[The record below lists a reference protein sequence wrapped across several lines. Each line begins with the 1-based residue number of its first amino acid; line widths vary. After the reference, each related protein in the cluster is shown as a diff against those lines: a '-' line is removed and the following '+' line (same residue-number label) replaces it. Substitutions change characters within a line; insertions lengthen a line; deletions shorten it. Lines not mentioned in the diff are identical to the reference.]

1 MPWNVRF
8 FDNFPLNL
16 ITTLYT
22 KNFDKFSSIE
32 YLLAQLLK
40 QRRPVKIWYTTI
52 QKLGPVDLDKLMVS
66 IRLLFFPINIFNFRR
81 MRHGFVDGC
90 GTLFFEKVRK
100 SHYFRSLSRCIK
112 SPRFTVQRHSKVCY
126 VQTRLFDFAFTIGKS
141 VTIKRIMPLGID
153 RTHFY
158 AEKVKR
164 QEKDI
169 RSKDERIAQLETEN
183 SMLYLKLAQLHGA
196 VQTARHERS
205 VLSEQ
210 VEAESSFR
218 QDVSGRAS
226 VLQRELETI
235 RNDLRSVQSL
245 AIDIPVQFEKYTS
258 QANKVV
264 QRHRQVFQSQSSNMT
279 SLQSQ
284 VTSMEL
290 ALQEVT
296 ERHAKEKKRRQ
307 ELHNILMEL
316 RGNIRVHCRI
326 RPLMEFDC
334 GNEDS
339 SALGKPG
346 TRSEVVVHFVDD
358 ENVCCQTAKHNK
370 VFEYE
375 RVFDPTASQNEMFDE
390 VQPMLTSLLD
400 GYNICIMAYGQ
411 TGSGKTHTML
421 GSHKNE
427 DYNPSREPHRDEGVI
442 PRAARELFRLI
453 SEKQTGTH
461 KVEVSV
467 LEIYNNDIRDL
478 LSNDPSIKHDIN
490 TSADGSISVPTLSSK
505 QVDTVYDVMCLV
517 QHGLRTRRESATM
530 VHEHSSRSHLV
541 VTLTVI
547 SQAPS
552 FFSKTASGSSQDLQR
567 DIRGRSLSTSSAP
580 NLGNLSNTWSGA
592 DQSAASSQPGMG
604 AVIRTKLQLVDLAGS
619 ECVGMSG
626 VKGAALREA
635 SNINKSL
642 SALADVLGAL
652 AEHRSHVPYRN
663 TRLTHLLQDS
673 IGGDAKLLI
682 LLCVSPAQ
690 RYITE
695 SLQCLGFGARAR
707 QVQRGPTKRRLP
719 SSAEKVESSSVRT
732 RSASTATGLSF
743 IPKPS

>member
-1 MPWNVRF
+1 
-8 FDNFPLNL
+8 
-16 ITTLYT
+16 
-22 KNFDKFSSIE
+22 
-32 YLLAQLLK
+32 
-40 QRRPVKIWYTTI
+40 
-52 QKLGPVDLDKLMVS
+52 
-66 IRLLFFPINIFNFRR
+66 
-81 MRHGFVDGC
+81 
-90 GTLFFEKVRK
+90 
-100 SHYFRSLSRCIK
+100 
-112 SPRFTVQRHSKVCY
+112 
-126 VQTRLFDFAFTIGKS
+126 
-141 VTIKRIMPLGID
+141 MPLGID

-158 AEKVKR
+158 AEKVKK

-169 RSKDERIAQLETEN
+169 RTKEERIAQLETEN
-183 SMLYLKLAQLHGA
+183 AMLYLKLAQLHGT
-196 VQTARHERS
+196 VQS
-205 VLSEQ
+205 VRQENSSLNDHVESEQ
-210 VEAESSFR
+210 TFR
-218 QDVSGRAS
+218 KDVSDKAS

-235 RNDLRSVQSL
+235 RSDLQSVQSI
-245 AIDIPVQFEKYTS
+245 AVDIPEQFERYTS
-258 QANKVV
+258 QANKVM

-290 ALQEVT
+290 ALQEIT

-334 GNEDS
+334 GNEDQGS
-339 SALGKPG
+339 LGKSG

-358 ENVCCQTAKHNK
+358 ENVCCRTAKHNK
-370 VFEYE
+370 VFEFE
-375 RVFDPTASQNEMFDE
+375 RVFGPTETQNGVFDE

-427 DYNPSREPHRDEGVI
+427 DYNPSRDPHRDEGVI

-453 SEKQTGTH
+453 SEKQSGTH

-490 TSADGSISVPTLSSK
+490 TSADGSVSVPTLSSK

-552 FFSKTASGSSQDLQR
+552 FFSKTSSGSSQDCMY
-567 DIRGRSLSTSSAP
+567 T
-580 NLGNLSNTWSGA
+580 
-592 DQSAASSQPGMG
+592 
-604 AVIRTKLQLVDLAGS
+604 V
-619 ECVGMSG
+619 
-626 VKGAALREA
+626 
-635 SNINKSL
+635 
-642 SALADVLGAL
+642 
-652 AEHRSHVPYRN
+652 Y
-663 TRLTHLLQDS
+663 
-673 IGGDAKLLI
+673 
-682 LLCVSPAQ
+682 
-690 RYITE
+690 
-695 SLQCLGFGARAR
+695 CLMM
-707 QVQRGPTKRRLP
+707 
-719 SSAEKVESSSVRT
+719 
-732 RSASTATGLSF
+732 SF
-743 IPKPS
+743 II

>member
-1 MPWNVRF
+1 
-8 FDNFPLNL
+8 
-16 ITTLYT
+16 
-22 KNFDKFSSIE
+22 
-32 YLLAQLLK
+32 
-40 QRRPVKIWYTTI
+40 
-52 QKLGPVDLDKLMVS
+52 
-66 IRLLFFPINIFNFRR
+66 
-81 MRHGFVDGC
+81 
-90 GTLFFEKVRK
+90 
-100 SHYFRSLSRCIK
+100 
-112 SPRFTVQRHSKVCY
+112 
-126 VQTRLFDFAFTIGKS
+126 
-141 VTIKRIMPLGID
+141 MPLGID

-164 QEKDI
+164 QEKDL
-169 RSKDERIAQLETEN
+169 RTKDERIAQLETEN
-183 SMLYLKLAQLHGA
+183 SMLYLKLAQLHGT
-196 VQTARHERS
+196 VQTARQENAS
-205 VLSEQ
+205 LNGQVESEQ
-210 VEAESSFR
+210 HFR
-218 QDVSGRAS
+218 SNVSETAFK
-226 VLQRELETI
+226 LQRELETI
-235 RNDLRSVQSL
+235 KNDLRSVQSI
-245 AIDIPVQFEKYTS
+245 AIDIPEQFEKYTS
-258 QANKVV
+258 QATKVV
-264 QRHRQVFQSQSSNMT
+264 QRHRQVFQSQSSSMT

-290 ALQEVT
+290 ALQEIT
-296 ERHAKEKKRRQ
+296 ERHSKEKKRRQ

-339 SALGKPG
+339 GSLGKSG
-346 TRSEVVVHFVDD
+346 SRSEVVVHFVDD
-358 ENVCCQTAKHNK
+358 ENVCCRTAKHNK

-375 RVFDPTASQNEMFDE
+375 RVFGPTESQNGVFDE

-427 DYNPSREPHRDEGVI
+427 DYNPSRDPHRDEGVI

-453 SEKQTGTH
+453 TEKQSGTH

-490 TSADGSISVPTLSSK
+490 TSTDGSVSVPTLSSK

-552 FFSKTASGSSQDLQR
+552 FFSRTASGSSQDLQR
-567 DIRGRSLSTSSAP
+567 DLRGRSVSTSSVP
-580 NLGNLSNTWSGA
+580 NLGSLSNTWSGA
-592 DQSAASSQPGMG
+592 EQSAASTPGMG

-619 ECVGMSG
+619 ECVGVTSQSWS
-626 VKGAALREA
+626 E
-635 SNINKSL
+635 
-642 SALADVLGAL
+642 
-652 AEHRSHVPYRN
+652 SHTVRVWVP
-663 TRLTHLLQDS
+663 S
-673 IGGDAKLLI
+673 IKIKL
-682 LLCVSPAQ
+682 
-690 RYITE
+690 
-695 SLQCLGFGARAR
+695 
-707 QVQRGPTKRRLP
+707 
-719 SSAEKVESSSVRT
+719 
-732 RSASTATGLSF
+732 
-743 IPKPS
+743 

>member
-1 MPWNVRF
+1 
-8 FDNFPLNL
+8 
-16 ITTLYT
+16 
-22 KNFDKFSSIE
+22 
-32 YLLAQLLK
+32 
-40 QRRPVKIWYTTI
+40 
-52 QKLGPVDLDKLMVS
+52 
-66 IRLLFFPINIFNFRR
+66 
-81 MRHGFVDGC
+81 
-90 GTLFFEKVRK
+90 
-100 SHYFRSLSRCIK
+100 
-112 SPRFTVQRHSKVCY
+112 
-126 VQTRLFDFAFTIGKS
+126 
-141 VTIKRIMPLGID
+141 MPLGID

-158 AEKVKR
+158 AEKVKK

-169 RSKDERIAQLETEN
+169 RTKEERIAQLETEN
-183 SMLYLKLAQLHGA
+183 AMLYLKLAQLHGT
-196 VQTARHERS
+196 VQS
-205 VLSEQ
+205 VRQENSSLNDHVESEQ
-210 VEAESSFR
+210 TFR
-218 QDVSGRAS
+218 KDVSDKAS

-235 RNDLRSVQSL
+235 RSDLQSVQSI
-245 AIDIPVQFEKYTS
+245 AVDIPEQFERYTS
-258 QANKVV
+258 QANKVM

-290 ALQEVT
+290 ALQEIT

-334 GNEDS
+334 GNEDQGS
-339 SALGKPG
+339 LGKSG

-358 ENVCCQTAKHNK
+358 ENVCCRTAKHNK
-370 VFEYE
+370 VFEFE
-375 RVFDPTASQNEMFDE
+375 RVFGPTETQNGVFDE

-427 DYNPSREPHRDEGVI
+427 DYNPSRDPHRDEGVI
-442 PRAARELFRLI
+442 PRAARELLRLI
-453 SEKQTGTH
+453 SEKQSGTH

-490 TSADGSISVPTLSSK
+490 TSADGSVSVPTLASK

-552 FFSKTASGSSQDLQR
+552 FFSKTSSGSSQDLQR
-567 DIRGRSLSTSSAP
+567 DLRGRSLSASSAP
-580 NLGNLSNTWSGA
+580 NLGSLSNTWSSS
-592 DQSAASSQPGMG
+592 DQSAASGAPGMG

-673 IGGDAKLLI
+673 IGGDAKLLV
-682 LLCVSPAQ
+682 LLCVSPAH

-695 SLQCLGFGARAR
+695 SLQCLGFGTRAR

-719 SSAEKVESSSVRT
+719 SSAEKVETSSVRP
-732 RSASTATGLSF
+732 RSASTNVGPSF
-743 IPKPS
+743 IPKPT

>member
-1 MPWNVRF
+1 
-8 FDNFPLNL
+8 
-16 ITTLYT
+16 
-22 KNFDKFSSIE
+22 
-32 YLLAQLLK
+32 
-40 QRRPVKIWYTTI
+40 
-52 QKLGPVDLDKLMVS
+52 
-66 IRLLFFPINIFNFRR
+66 
-81 MRHGFVDGC
+81 
-90 GTLFFEKVRK
+90 
-100 SHYFRSLSRCIK
+100 
-112 SPRFTVQRHSKVCY
+112 
-126 VQTRLFDFAFTIGKS
+126 
-141 VTIKRIMPLGID
+141 MPLGID

-164 QEKDI
+164 QEKEI
-169 RSKDERIAQLETEN
+169 RAKDERVAQLETEN
-183 SMLYLKLAQLHGA
+183 AMLYLKLAQLHGT
-196 VQTARHERS
+196 VQS
-205 VLSEQ
+205 VRQENSSLNEQ
-210 VEAESSFR
+210 VESEQQFR
-218 QDVSGRAS
+218 NGVSGTAIK
-226 VLQRELETI
+226 LHRELETI
-235 RNDLRSVQSL
+235 RNDLRSLQSI
-245 AIDIPVQFEKYTS
+245 AIDIPEQFQKYTT

-264 QRHRQVFQSQSSNMT
+264 QRHRQVFQSQNSSMT

-284 VTSMEL
+284 VTNMEL
-290 ALQEVT
+290 ALQEIT

-339 SALGKPG
+339 GSLGKPG

-358 ENVCCQTAKHNK
+358 ENVCCRTAKHNK

-375 RVFDPTASQNEMFDE
+375 RVFGPTESQNDIFEE

-453 SEKQTGTH
+453 SEKQSATH
-461 KVEVSV
+461 KIEVSV
-467 LEIYNNDIRDL
+467 LEIYNNEIRDL

-490 TSADGSISVPTLSSK
+490 TSTDGTVSVPTLSSK

-552 FFSKTASGSSQDLQR
+552 FFSKTSSGSSQDLQR
-567 DIRGRSLSTSSAP
+567 DIRGRSYSTSSAP

-592 DQSAASSQPGMG
+592 DQSQASTVPGMG

-673 IGGDAKLLI
+673 IGGDAKLLV

-695 SLQCLGFGARAR
+695 SLQCLGFGTRAR

-719 SSAEKVESSSVRT
+719 SSAEKVDSSSVRP
-732 RSASTATGLSF
+732 RSASTATGPSF
-743 IPKPS
+743 IPKPT

>member
-1 MPWNVRF
+1 
-8 FDNFPLNL
+8 
-16 ITTLYT
+16 
-22 KNFDKFSSIE
+22 
-32 YLLAQLLK
+32 
-40 QRRPVKIWYTTI
+40 
-52 QKLGPVDLDKLMVS
+52 
-66 IRLLFFPINIFNFRR
+66 
-81 MRHGFVDGC
+81 
-90 GTLFFEKVRK
+90 
-100 SHYFRSLSRCIK
+100 
-112 SPRFTVQRHSKVCY
+112 
-126 VQTRLFDFAFTIGKS
+126 
-141 VTIKRIMPLGID
+141 MPLGID

-158 AEKVKR
+158 AEKVKK

-169 RSKDERIAQLETEN
+169 RTKEERIAQLETEN
-183 SMLYLKLAQLHGA
+183 AMLYLKLAQLHGT
-196 VQTARHERS
+196 VQS
-205 VLSEQ
+205 VRQENSSLNDHVESEQ
-210 VEAESSFR
+210 TFR
-218 QDVSGRAS
+218 KDVSDKAS

-235 RNDLRSVQSL
+235 RSDLQSVQSI
-245 AIDIPVQFEKYTS
+245 AVDIPEQFERYTS
-258 QANKVV
+258 QANKVM

-290 ALQEVT
+290 ALQEIT

-334 GNEDS
+334 GNEDQGS
-339 SALGKPG
+339 LGKSG
-346 TRSEVVVHFVDD
+346 TRSEVVVHFMDD
-358 ENVCCQTAKHNK
+358 ENVCCRTAKHNK
-370 VFEYE
+370 VFEFE
-375 RVFDPTASQNEMFDE
+375 RVFGPTETQNGVFDE

-427 DYNPSREPHRDEGVI
+427 DYNPSRDPHRDEGVI
-442 PRAARELFRLI
+442 PRAARELLRLI
-453 SEKQTGTH
+453 SEKQSGTH

-490 TSADGSISVPTLSSK
+490 TSADGSVSVPTLASK

-552 FFSKTASGSSQDLQR
+552 FFSKTSSGSSQDLQR
-567 DIRGRSLSTSSAP
+567 DLRGRSLSASSAP
-580 NLGNLSNTWSGA
+580 NLGSLSNTWSSS
-592 DQSAASSQPGMG
+592 DQSAASGAPGMG

-673 IGGDAKLLI
+673 IGGDAKLLV
-682 LLCVSPAQ
+682 LLCVSPAH

-695 SLQCLGFGARAR
+695 SLQCLGFGTRAR

-719 SSAEKVESSSVRT
+719 SSAEKVETSSVRP
-732 RSASTATGLSF
+732 RSASTNVGPSF
-743 IPKPS
+743 IPKPT

>member
-1 MPWNVRF
+1 
-8 FDNFPLNL
+8 
-16 ITTLYT
+16 
-22 KNFDKFSSIE
+22 
-32 YLLAQLLK
+32 
-40 QRRPVKIWYTTI
+40 
-52 QKLGPVDLDKLMVS
+52 
-66 IRLLFFPINIFNFRR
+66 
-81 MRHGFVDGC
+81 
-90 GTLFFEKVRK
+90 
-100 SHYFRSLSRCIK
+100 
-112 SPRFTVQRHSKVCY
+112 
-126 VQTRLFDFAFTIGKS
+126 
-141 VTIKRIMPLGID
+141 MPLGID

-339 SALGKPG
+339 SSLGKPG

-427 DYNPSREPHRDEGVI
+427 DYNPSRDPHRDEGVI

>member
-1 MPWNVRF
+1 
-8 FDNFPLNL
+8 
-16 ITTLYT
+16 
-22 KNFDKFSSIE
+22 
-32 YLLAQLLK
+32 
-40 QRRPVKIWYTTI
+40 
-52 QKLGPVDLDKLMVS
+52 
-66 IRLLFFPINIFNFRR
+66 
-81 MRHGFVDGC
+81 
-90 GTLFFEKVRK
+90 
-100 SHYFRSLSRCIK
+100 
-112 SPRFTVQRHSKVCY
+112 
-126 VQTRLFDFAFTIGKS
+126 
-141 VTIKRIMPLGID
+141 MPLGID

-158 AEKVKR
+158 AEKVKK

-169 RSKDERIAQLETEN
+169 RTKEERIAQLETEN
-183 SMLYLKLAQLHGA
+183 AMLYLKLAQLHGT
-196 VQTARHERS
+196 VQS
-205 VLSEQ
+205 VRQENSSLNDQVESEQ
-210 VEAESSFR
+210 TFR
-218 QDVSGRAS
+218 KDVSDKAS
-226 VLQRELETI
+226 ILQRELETI
-235 RNDLRSVQSL
+235 RSDLQSVQSI
-245 AIDIPVQFEKYTS
+245 AVDIPEQFDRYTS
-258 QANKVV
+258 QANKVM

-290 ALQEVT
+290 ALQEIT

-334 GNEDS
+334 GNEDQGS
-339 SALGKPG
+339 LGKSG
-346 TRSEVVVHFVDD
+346 TRSEIVVHFVDD
-358 ENVCCQTAKHNK
+358 ENVCCRTAKHNK
-370 VFEYE
+370 VFEFE
-375 RVFDPTASQNEMFDE
+375 RVFGPTETQNGVFDE

-427 DYNPSREPHRDEGVI
+427 DYNPSRDPHRDEGVI

-453 SEKQTGTH
+453 SEKQSGTH

-490 TSADGSISVPTLSSK
+490 TSADGSVSVPTLASK

-552 FFSKTASGSSQDLQR
+552 FFSKSSSGSSQDLQR
-567 DIRGRSLSTSSAP
+567 DLRGRSLSASSAP
-580 NLGNLSNTWSGA
+580 NLGSLSNTWSGS
-592 DQSAASSQPGMG
+592 DQSPASGAPGMG

-673 IGGDAKLLI
+673 IGGDAKLLV
-682 LLCVSPAQ
+682 LLCVSPAH

-695 SLQCLGFGARAR
+695 SLQCLGFGTRAR

-719 SSAEKVESSSVRT
+719 SSAEKVESSSVRP
-732 RSASTATGLSF
+732 RSASTNVGPSF
-743 IPKPS
+743 IPKPT